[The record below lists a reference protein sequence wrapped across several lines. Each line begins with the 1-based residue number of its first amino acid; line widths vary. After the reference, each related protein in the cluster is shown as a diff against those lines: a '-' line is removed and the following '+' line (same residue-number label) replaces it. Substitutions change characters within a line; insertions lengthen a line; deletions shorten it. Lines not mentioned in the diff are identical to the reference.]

1 MSGILPRPFNR
12 RTFLSLLLGGIAAAS
27 IRPAPAGAAIDPA
40 EAYVA
45 GIADEVMRLANS
57 GERGVG
63 LRNKFSNVMSRYV
76 NLRSIANYALGPY
89 QKQLP
94 ASRKEE
100 FYRLVS
106 NYSAALFVYY
116 VEDFRGTKLEITS
129 NTKSGKFITIM
140 SAIKLKGGGREQ
152 VRWRLVHA
160 DGGYRVS
167 DVNLKG
173 IWLTIS
179 MKDRFNKVLKG
190 SKGNF
195 DALFAELR
203 EAETW

>member
-1 MSGILPRPFNR
+1 MKDGRYSRISR
-12 RTFLSLLLGGIAAAS
+12 RGFTALLFAS
-27 IRPAPAGAAIDPA
+27 SMVPAGAARAALTPA
-40 EAYVA
+40 EEYVTR
-45 GIADEVMRLANS
+45 IADDVMRLANS
-57 GERGVG
+57 GQKGNALRGRFAAV
-63 LRNKFSNVMSRYV
+63 LERYV
-76 NLRSIANYALGPY
+76 NLRSIANFSLGQY

-94 ASRKEE
+94 PDKKEE

-116 VEDFRGTKLEITS
+116 VEDFRGSELEITS
-129 NTKSGKFITIM
+129 TSQQGKFTTIM

-152 VRWRLVHA
+152 VRWRLVPTG
-160 DGGYRVS
+160 GGYRVS

-179 MKDRFNKVLKG
+179 MKKRFSDTLKR
-190 SKGNF
+190 SKGDF
-195 DALFAELR
+195 GALFAELR